1 MRIGSPA
8 RIRGVSM
15 CEERFA
21 SGEGG
26 GDLAGLRVEPELTG
40 NLSRG
45 EQATH
50 SLHYAGPAVCGELF
64 VESRLVHLN
73 VDHDGVLAAN
83 LLERRQHMSDF
94 CSAHLVHVDRFQMI
108 ASCHDLANRDLLS

>member
-1 MRIGSPA
+1 MR
-8 RIRGVSM
+8 
-15 CEERFA
+15 EERLDF
-21 SGEGG
+21 GEGG

-50 SLHYAGPAVCGELF
+50 SLHYAWLALCGELF

-73 VDHDGVLAAN
+73 VDHDGMLAAH
-83 LLERRQHMSDF
+83 LLERR
-94 CSAHLVHVDRFQMI
+94 
-108 ASCHDLANRDLLS
+108 